1 MITPTKSTPLQES
14 IIYKM
19 TYILGLKFET
29 ITVLDLYRKTR
40 KHFNSIEELVW
51 SLDVLY
57 ILDKIEIDRSSGVI
71 TKC

>member
-1 MITPTKSTPLQES
+1 MITPTKSTPLEDS

-19 TYILGLKFET
+19 TFILSVNFESIT
-29 ITVLDLYRKTR
+29 IWDLYKKT
-40 KHFNSIEELVW
+40 KKNFKNLDELIW

-57 ILDKIEIDRSSGVI
+57 ILDKIELDIDSGVV

>member
-1 MITPTKSTPLQES
+1 MITPTKSTPLEES

-19 TYILGLKFET
+19 TYILSVNFESIT
-29 ITVLDLYRKTR
+29 ILDLYRKTKR
-40 KHFNSIEELVW
+40 YFSNIDELVW

-57 ILDKIEIDRSSGVI
+57 ILNKIEIDTDSGVI

>member
-19 TYILGLKFET
+19 TYVLSVRFER
-29 ITVLDLYRKTR
+29 ITVLELYRKTR

-57 ILDKIEIDRSSGVI
+57 ILNRIKIDRESGVI

>member
-1 MITPTKSTPLQES
+1 MITPTKSTPLEES

-19 TYILGLKFET
+19 TYILSVNFESVT
-29 ITVLDLYRKTR
+29 ILDLYRKTKR
-40 KHFNSIEELVW
+40 YFSNIDELVW

-57 ILDKIEIDRSSGVI
+57 ILNKIEIDTDSGVI